1 MAQDYEKMSSVEF
14 GMSLLG
20 QQQKTFE
27 QERKRKEKQDRKMAL
42 AKLVTSGLSSMVKE
56 KFNAFEQKENYKKIK
71 LNDILNGQQG
81 YNEYNKIITD
91 NYGGDSLAFWEN
103 FYRTNLTAQMGEGG
117 IYSNYQ
123 LTGPAQAY
131 IYKEARR
138 LATNKN
144 QQWLQLQKEYAD
156 VPQTQAELDK
166 RWDEYVSSRT
176 PTNLFNFGMRG
187 LKNLFSGKTRE
198 DIEAEGQAE
207 FDERFKEFKELEVA
221 QQGFKKY
228 QNSENFI
235 TMFDKLKEA
244 YEAEGNEIGFMALKE
259 GNPTIKSFI
268 ERTEDGYVT
277 KDYLVTQQLNDK
289 GQIQIRKSELGIT
302 NFQQKEKPEY
312 KDEDYKRVNDATLN
326 YINTENPDLDAVL
339 DEMRVGKDNQI
350 SRNFSVEVLE
360 VSEFYKNI
368 KGISNGQAEYL
379 AVQDVLINKAKNGAA
394 SRLDAN
400 TLTSFDL
407 SKKANQERNV
417 SVSLINEYLKDL
429 PEYLQEVN
437 KLPYN
442 NELKKEEMKNFY
454 QGLLED
460 KDLNLNEDQK
470 LEYQN
475 QINSMFH
482 PDVDI
487 EKLTPVSSGKEQV
500 VVERFGIPE
509 DEKEVENIY
518 ESIVK
523 KGATGIKYVDFF
535 EYIPKMDLSKLSGEE
550 LDALYNISK
559 RGIRGNLNIPEDID
573 FARTAIERN
582 TFREAIED
590 ELKKREKEEGVSYIT
605 STYYGEKRKRGSLI
619 TSENVKDNFW
629 SPLAQLILNAAK
641 G

>member
-20 QQQKTFE
+20 REQKTFE
-27 QERKRKEKQDRKMAL
+27 QERKRREKQDRKKAL
-42 AKLVTSGLSSMVKE
+42 AKFVTSGLSSMVKE

-131 IYKEARR
+131 IYKEARK

-156 VPQTQAELDK
+156 VPKTQAELDE
-166 RWDEYVSSRT
+166 RWDEYVSSRV

-187 LKNLFSGKTRE
+187 LKNLFSGKTKE

-244 YEAEGNEIGFMALKE
+244 YEAEGNELGFMTLRE
-259 GNPTIKSFI
+259 GSPQIKTFI
-268 ERTEDGYVT
+268 EPVEGGYA
-277 KDYLVTQQLNDK
+277 KKEYLTVNVLNDK
-289 GQIQIRKSELGIT
+289 GQLEVRKREIGISG
-302 NFQQKEKPEY
+302 FEAIERKEY
-312 KDEDYKRVNDATLN
+312 K
-326 YINTENPDLDAVL
+326 TENYNRAADALEIYSNVNK
-339 DEMRVGKDNQI
+339 DFKDIISANRVGDKNQI
-350 SRNFSVEVLE
+350 SRGILQEVLE
-360 VSEFYKNI
+360 VSDFFQQR
-368 KGISNGQAEYL
+368 GITVNEADNLAAEY
-379 AVQDVLINKAKNGAA
+379 VLETRAFNDNNPINTNI
-394 SRLDAN
+394 
-400 TLTSFDL
+400 TSFDL
-407 SKKANQERNV
+407 YSREELEGDEATINKALIQLPRFLKEAD
-417 SVSLINEYLKDL
+417 SLRYGGE
-429 PEYLQEVN
+429 N
-437 KLPYN
+437 KRD
-442 NELKKEEMKNFY
+442 EIKEFY
-454 QGLLED
+454 QNMID
-460 KDLNLNEDQK
+460 MSNLNEDQK

-475 QINSMFH
+475 QINNIFH

-487 EKLTPVSSGKEQV
+487 EKLTPVSSATEQV
-500 VVERFGIPE
+500 VVEPVEMPE

-518 ESIVK
+518 NSIVK
-523 KGATGIKYVDFF
+523 KGAAGIRYVDFSD
-535 EYIPKMDLSKLSGEE
+535 YIPKINLSKLSGEE

-559 RGIRGNLNIPEDID
+559 GDIKEKLNIPENID
-573 FARTAIERN
+573 LSRTAIERN

-590 ELKKREKEEGVSYIT
+590 ELKKREKKEGVSYIGAY
-605 STYYGEKRKRGSLI
+605 YYGEGGRRAGLI
-619 TSENVKDNFW
+619 ESDNVYANFW
-629 SPLAQLILNAAK
+629 NPLEQLILKSAS
-641 G
+641 